1 MYCTK
6 IHLADEN
13 YLILLQRCIIIKFV
27 RQFRKGKW
35 ILLKQHT
42 IGFIGAGNMASAI
55 LNGALQSGIFKG
67 EQICI
72 FDVLEEKCRPFAQKG
87 VVVCGS
93 SIELIKKCDMV
104 VLAVKP
110 QIYPVVLE
118 EIKETVTNQHVLI
131 SIAAGISTGYIQSA
145 IGFECKVVRVMPNTP
160 LLLGCGATALSKCAC
175 VTDSEFQIVSRLFS
189 ACGIVEILPE
199 SQMNAIIAV
208 HGSSPAYVYR
218 LAKAVIDGAVQ
229 QGIDSQVA
237 AKLFIQTIKGSAMM
251 LEQSG
256 QTPDELIQ
264 MVASPG
270 GTTLAALREMDE
282 TGFDESIQKAME
294 ACTKRAE
301 ELGK

>member
-1 MYCTK
+1 M
-6 IHLADEN
+6 E
-13 YLILLQRCIIIKFV
+13 
-27 RQFRKGKW
+27 
-35 ILLKQHT
+35 QHT
-42 IGFIGAGNMASAI
+42 IGFIGAGNMAGAI

-72 FDVLEEKCRPFAQKG
+72 FDVLEEKCRPFAKKG
-87 VVVCGS
+87 VVVCS
-93 SIELIKKCDMV
+93 DSKKLVKQCDMV

-110 QIYPVVLE
+110 QVYPAVLE
-118 EIKETVTNQHVLI
+118 EIKECVTGQHVLI
-131 SIAAGISTGYIQSA
+131 SIAAGISTSYIQSA
-145 IGFECKVVRVMPNTP
+145 VGFECKVVRVMPNTP

-175 VTDSEFQIVSRLFS
+175 VTDSEFQIVSQLFS

-199 SQMNAIIAV
+199 SQMNSIIAV

-229 QGIDSQVA
+229 QGIDANIA
-237 AKLFIQTIKGSAMM
+237 AKLFIQTIKGSALM

-256 QTPDELIQ
+256 QTPDQLIQ

-270 GTTLAALREMDE
+270 GTTLAALREMDD
-282 TGFDESIQKAME
+282 TGFDQSIQKAME